1 MRGSSIRKAGTPGP
15 VTPHLASY
23 EDARC
28 QFSWDAIRRELGLET
43 DGFVNIAHAAV
54 DRHLATPV
62 RNRVAFR
69 FIGRDDRRRDITYAE
84 LASLTNRFAN
94 ALRGLGIGKGDTIA
108 LLTGRNPGLY
118 IAALG

>member
-1 MRGSSIRKAGTPGP
+1 MRGSIIRKSGTGVT
-15 VTPHLASY
+15 VTPNLVLH
-23 EDARC
+23 EEARR

-54 DRHLATPV
+54 DRQLATPV

-84 LASLTNRFAN
+84 LAMLTNRFAN
-94 ALRGLGIGKGDTIA
+94 SLRGLGIGKGD
-108 LLTGRNPGLY
+108 R
-118 IAALG
+118 